1 MQNTNEKLIFF
12 DDATGTAADNDDD
25 SKGWFILSTTELE
38 SKNKQD
44 QNLKYNNN
52 NNKIKIYI
60 LY

>member
-38 SKNKQD
+38 SKD
-44 QNLKYNNN
+44 QNLKYNNK